1 MSEYSA
7 KSVGLAAARPSG
19 NRTRG
24 MSLFVQS
31 LLTSTVLVVATP
43 VAAQEPTAGVNQ
55 TEVSEGSE
63 VADIKADIQ
72 SDDGGENDASASG
85 NVGKSIITA
94 APITVTATR
103 QERTLLETAGN
114 VDTVTK
120 EEIQKIGD
128 VTVRDIFRY
137 KAGIEVPVQ
146 STGTDPFNSN
156 GGIEIRG
163 VGGNRTQVL
172 VDGNRT
178 LERITDNTRD
188 VVEASNIKA
197 VEIVRGPSSVLWG
210 SDALGGV
217 VNFITR
223 DPADLLGP
231 DDIWAGDSDFSYNA
245 LDNAFV
251 ETLTGAVRVTP
262 DISILG
268 SYTRRDAEEVDLANA
283 RDGLDAIQPCPRPVG
298 AQRCDGFDPSDTS
311 SNNYLAKVVFEPNDH
326 HLFRLTGEYFER
338 ETEVSQNSVLGVSG
352 ANNTLSYERK
362 QETTRW
368 RATLAH
374 EWYPSTDYLDELSW
388 SVTYSPQQNK
398 RTGVRIQEAV
408 ATGVRTQLQPTLDYK
423 ETFWEADIQAT
434 SSVEIANMDHVFTY
448 GFDGDFTKTEYERE
462 DITTNLATGVATSRR
477 AGGFN
482 FANAE
487 TTRADIYLQ
496 DEISF
501 FDGSFKI
508 IPGVRGAY
516 YKIDPDPDADYR
528 VAQGAEPRTIE
539 EYDVQFKLGTI
550 AELGGPWS
558 VYANYGQ
565 GFKMPT
571 AQQLFQSIDSSPFF
585 ALVPNPN
592 LKPESV
598 DSFELGVRLDF
609 EEDGYFSINGF
620 NSQYDEFIQNFV
632 SIDPVQFGL
641 PAALNT
647 LTYDN
652 VDKVR
657 IWGIE
662 AEGYYGFTE
671 DFYTWFNVSHQKG
684 TQKNNGVKSEFL
696 DALPL
701 KWVQAVGFNDEETG
715 INLEL
720 VGTFQLGDQKVNN
733 RTTQFQPEDYFIMD
747 ALGRWDV
754 TENVSVRAG
763 VHNIFDRRY
772 FAAESRGFP
781 INGRANVQRVNPIE
795 LQVQPGR
802 YGTVGVSFKF

>member
-1 MSEYSA
+1 MHKDCAKCACLSEE
-7 KSVGLAAARPSG
+7 RPSG
-19 NRTRG
+19 TGSHRL
-24 MSLFVQS
+24 SLFIQS
-31 LLTSTVLVVATP
+31 LLTSTVLVMAIP
-43 VAAQEPTAGVNQ
+43 AAAQETSTDAAQ
-55 TEVSEGSE
+55 TEISEERQAADSE
-63 VADIKADIQ
+63 TDV
-72 SDDGGENDASASG
+72 ENDGEEANDVSAADTTSQG
-85 NVGKSIITA
+85 TVTA

-114 VDTVTK
+114 VDTVTR
-120 EEIQKIGD
+120 EEIEKIGD

-137 KAGIEVPVQ
+137 KAGVEVPIQ
-146 STGTDPFNSN
+146 SSSTDPFNSN

-223 DPADLLGP
+223 DPSDLLGP
-231 DDIWAGDSDFSYNA
+231 DDIWAADSDFSYNS

-251 ETLTGAVRVTP
+251 ETVTGAFRVTP
-262 DISILG
+262 DLSVLG
-268 SYTRRDAEEVDLANA
+268 SYTRRDAEEIDLSNA

-311 SNNYLAKVVFEPNDH
+311 SNNYLAKVVFEPNQH

-338 ETEVSQNSVLGVSG
+338 DTEVSQNSVLGVSG

-368 RATLAH
+368 RATLEH
-374 EWYPSTDYLDELSW
+374 EWYPDSDYLDELVW

-398 RTGVRIQEAV
+398 RTGVRIREAV
-408 ATGVRTQLQPTLDYK
+408 GTGVQTQLEPTLDYK
-423 ETFWEADIQAT
+423 ETFLEADIQAT
-434 SSVEIANMDHVFTY
+434 SSFELANIDHVLTY
-448 GFDGDFTKTEYERE
+448 GFDGDITETEYERE
-462 DITTNLATGVATSRR
+462 DITTNLTTGAVTVTR

-501 FDGSFKI
+501 FDGAFKI

-516 YKIDPDPDADYR
+516 YKIDPDPDEDYQ

-571 AQQLFQSIDSSPFF
+571 AQQLFQSIDFSPAF
-585 ALVPNPN
+585 ALVPNPD

-620 NSQYDEFIQNFV
+620 NAQYDDFIQNFV

-641 PAALNT
+641 PATLNT

-662 AEGYYGFTE
+662 AEGYYGFSE
-671 DFYTWFNVSHQKG
+671 DFYTWFNVSHQDG

-701 KWVQAVGFNDEETG
+701 KWVQAVGFSDEETG
-715 INLEL
+715 VNLEL
-720 VGTFQLGDQKVNN
+720 VGTFQLGDQPVNN
-733 RTTQFQPEDYFIMD
+733 NTTQFKPDDYFIMD
-747 ALGRWDV
+747 ALGSWDV
-754 TENVSVRAG
+754 TDNVSVRAG

-772 FAAESRGFP
+772 FSAESRGFP
-781 INGRANVQRVNPIE
+781 INSGANVQSSNPIE